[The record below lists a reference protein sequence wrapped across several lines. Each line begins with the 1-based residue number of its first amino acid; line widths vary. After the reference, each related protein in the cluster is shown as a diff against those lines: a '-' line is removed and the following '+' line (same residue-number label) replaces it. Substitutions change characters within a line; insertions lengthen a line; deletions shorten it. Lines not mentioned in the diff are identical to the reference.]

1 MNIII
6 LVILVA
12 IVLIISNNCINNKE
26 DFHNI
31 YNGYI
36 NPYLQQP
43 IINPY
48 LQQPIINQ
56 YLQQP
61 IINQYLQQPI
71 LFPIYS
77 PYRRYYLLNYPY
89 IPSMFAPYY
98 SQYDILNTNG
108 TLLN

>member
-1 MNIII
+1 MDIII

-12 IVLIISNNCINNKE
+12 IVLIICNNCINNKE

-31 YNGYI
+31 YNGYG

-43 IINPY
+43 LINS
-48 LQQPIINQ
+48 
-56 YLQQP
+56 
-61 IINQYLQQPI
+61 YLQQPI

-108 TLLN
+108 ALLN

>member
-12 IVLIISNNCINNKE
+12 VILIIYNNYIKKE

-31 YNGYI
+31 YNEYVNPYLQQPLI

-43 IINPY
+43 IINP
-48 LQQPIINQ
+48 LVQQPLINP
-56 YLQQP
+56 Y
-61 IINQYLQQPI
+61 IQQPI

-77 PYRRYYLLNYPY
+77 PYRRYYLFNSPY
-89 IPSMFAPYY
+89 IPNMFSPYY
-98 SQYDILNTNG
+98 SQYDILNRKG
-108 TLLN
+108 IYY

>member
-12 IVLIISNNCINNKE
+12 VILIIYNNYIKKE

-31 YNGYI
+31 YNEYV

-48 LQQPIINQ
+48 LQQPLINP

-61 IINQYLQQPI
+61 IINPLVQQPI

-77 PYRRYYLLNYPY
+77 PYRRYYLLNT
-89 IPSMFAPYY
+89 PSMFAPYY
-98 SQYDILNTNG
+98 SQYDILDRSG
-108 TLLN
+108 SLLN

>member
-1 MNIII
+1 MDIII

-12 IVLIISNNCINNKE
+12 IVLIIYNNSINNKE
-26 DFHNI
+26 DFHNL
-31 YNGYI
+31 YNEYG

-48 LQQPIINQ
+48 LQQPIINP
-56 YLQQP
+56 YLQ
-61 IINQYLQQPI
+61 QQPI

-89 IPSMFAPYY
+89 FPSMFAPYY
-98 SQYDILNTNG
+98 SQYDILNTG
-108 TLLN
+108 GSLLN

>member
-1 MNIII
+1 MDIIV
-6 LVILVA
+6 LVIL
-12 IVLIISNNCINNKE
+12 IVIILIICNNCLNKE

-36 NPYLQQP
+36 NPYVQEP

-48 LQQPIINQ
+48 V
-56 YLQQP
+56 
-61 IINQYLQQPI
+61 QQPI

-77 PYRRYYLLNYPY
+77 PYRRYYLLNNPY

-98 SQYDILNTNG
+98 SQYDILNTDG
-108 TLLN
+108 SLLN

>member
-1 MNIII
+1 MDIII

-12 IVLIISNNCINNKE
+12 IILIICNNFINNKE
-26 DFHNI
+26 DFHSI

-36 NPYLQQP
+36 NPYVQQP

-48 LQQPIINQ
+48 VQQPIINP
-56 YLQQP
+56 YV
-61 IINQYLQQPI
+61 QQPI

-77 PYRRYYLLNYPY
+77 PYRRYYSLNSPY

-98 SQYDILNTNG
+98 SQYDILNRNS
-108 TLLN
+108 

>member
-6 LVILVA
+6 LVVLVA

-48 LQQPIINQ
+48 LQKPIIN
-56 YLQQP
+56 P
-61 IINQYLQQPI
+61 YLQQPI

>member
-43 IINPY
+43 IRNP
-48 LQQPIINQ
+48 

>member
-1 MNIII
+1 MDIII

-12 IVLIISNNCINNKE
+12 IIIIIYNNCINKKE

-36 NPYLQQP
+36 NPYAQQP

-48 LQQPIINQ
+48 A
-56 YLQQP
+56 
-61 IINQYLQQPI
+61 QQPI

-77 PYRRYYLLNYPY
+77 PYRRYYSLNSPY

-98 SQYDILNTNG
+98 SQYDILNRNS
-108 TLLN
+108 

>member
-1 MNIII
+1 MDIII

-12 IVLIISNNCINNKE
+12 IVLIIYNNSINNKE
-26 DFHNI
+26 DFHNL
-31 YNGYI
+31 YNEYG

-48 LQQPIINQ
+48 LQ
-56 YLQQP
+56 
-61 IINQYLQQPI
+61 QQPI

-98 SQYDILNTNG
+98 SQYDILNTG
-108 TLLN
+108 SSLLN

>member
-1 MNIII
+1 MDIII

-12 IVLIISNNCINNKE
+12 IVLIIYNNSINNKE
-26 DFHNI
+26 DFHNL
-31 YNGYI
+31 YNEYG

-48 LQQPIINQ
+48 LQ
-56 YLQQP
+56 
-61 IINQYLQQPI
+61 QQPI

-98 SQYDILNTNG
+98 SQYDILNRDG
-108 TLLN
+108 IIYI